1 VEKKKAESTEMADT
15 TAVAVDT
22 TVVEETPN
30 IVGVAAGNADFS
42 TLVAAVKTA
51 GLVET
56 LSGRTFHSICTE

>member
-1 VEKKKAESTEMADT
+1 MAD

-42 TLVAAVKTA
+42 TLVQQLNRWV
-51 GLVET
+51 
-56 LSGRTFHSICTE
+56 GRNFKQ